1 MVITLNKGFKMLKKI
16 IFASLLTTAS
26 LFAHSAIMSC
36 FDNGDGTITCEG
48 GFSDGSSASGV
59 KFKVMQDKKVV
70 FSAKMSEDSEVT
82 FKKPKGD
89 YTAVF
94 DAGEGHQVLVRG
106 ADITE

>member
-1 MVITLNKGFKMLKKI
+1 MLKKI
-16 IFASLLTTAS
+16 LVASVLLSSS

-59 KFKVMQDKKVV
+59 KFRVEQAGKAII
-70 FSAKMSEDSEVT
+70 SGKMSEDSEFN
-82 FKKPKGD
+82 FKKPNGD

-94 DAGEGHQVLVRG
+94 DAGEGHKVYISG
-106 ADITE
+106 KDITE